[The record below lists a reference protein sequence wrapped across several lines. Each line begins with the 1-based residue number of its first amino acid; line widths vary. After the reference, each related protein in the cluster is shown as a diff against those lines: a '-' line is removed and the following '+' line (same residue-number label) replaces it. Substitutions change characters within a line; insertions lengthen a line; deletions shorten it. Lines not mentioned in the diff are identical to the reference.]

1 MSRGDA
7 PPGDHSPDAYRV
19 GAGLLVDCPHALTF
33 DYRVEVFRQ
42 LVRDDRARAGYR
54 PQAGGVDASSDAD
67 LGQRVRPVADV
78 YVRRGSVLEDAAAQI
93 LPLGPAARGR
103 LVVRYRNASGLE
115 EAGIDAGGLFK
126 ELLADVCHA
135 GLDPNRG
142 AFACTASADNHV
154 YPAAAAGDSP
164 EGILLLELVGMIVGK
179 GLYEGI
185 LQEVRLA
192 PFFAKAVLGIPRT
205 LDDLPGLDPA
215 LHRSLIQVLRYEG
228 DAADLCLDWTVS
240 EEHLGA
246 VTTHEL
252 RPDGASKP
260 VTNESKLAYAHAV
273 ADFHLNRRRH
283 DSNAAFTRGLAHI
296 IPRGWLGL
304 FGVNELSQLIGG
316 VDDGDV
322 DVDDLRRHAAYGG
335 GYAADSRAV
344 VMFWD
349 VLKREFTANE
359 RRALLKFVTSSSRP
373 PVQGFRH
380 LHPPFTIHKVRRDD
394 AERGASSSLA
404 TFFGYGGD
412 TARLPSASTCF
423 NVLKLPNYRK
433 SSTMREKVR
442 YAVTSGAGF
451 ELS

>member
-1 MSRGDA
+1 MTSGDST
-7 PPGDHSPDAYRV
+7 PGDSPDAAAASRV

-54 PQAGGVDASSDAD
+54 PQAGGVDASAEAD

-78 YVRRGSVLEDAAAQI
+78 YVRRGSVLEDATAQI
-93 LPLGPAARGR
+93 LPLGPRGARR
-103 LVVRYRNASGLE
+103 LAVRYRNAAGME

-126 ELLADVCHA
+126 ELLADVCGA

-142 AFACTASADNHV
+142 VFASSSSADNYV

-164 EGILLLELVGMIVGK
+164 EGLLLLELVGMIVGK

-205 LDDLPGLDPA
+205 LDDLPGLDPE
-215 LHRSLIQVLRYEG
+215 LHRSLIQVLRYDG
-228 DAADLCLDWTVS
+228 DVADLCLDWTVS

-246 VTTHEL
+246 VITHEL

-260 VTNESKLAYAHAV
+260 VTNESKLAYVHAV
-273 ADFHLNRRRH
+273 ADFHLDRRRR

-296 IPRGWLGL
+296 IPRGWLKL

-316 VDDGDV
+316 ADDGDV
-322 DVDDLRRHAAYGG
+322 DVDDLRRHAAFFVSQEGTP
-335 GYAADSRAV
+335 R
-344 VMFWD
+344 
-349 VLKREFTANE
+349 TAE
-359 RRALLKFVTSSSRP
+359 PCSCS
-373 PVQGFRH
+373 G
-380 LHPPFTIHKVRRDD
+380 
-394 AERGASSSLA
+394 
-404 TFFGYGGD
+404 
-412 TARLPSASTCF
+412 TC
-423 NVLKLPNYRK
+423 
-433 SSTMREKVR
+433 
-442 YAVTSGAGF
+442 
-451 ELS
+451 